1 MAIVGC
7 SWAEKSWRECD
18 LASGLGR
25 KVALALARMRS
36 GQGESGPKRCGARP
50 PEPPKHPPRPQVLDG
65 FPVWDLS
72 PKKDKVIGLVASGV
86 DATSASASEAGPSSA
101 PSDPFPPIE
110 TRPPPRAAR
119 RMPTPLNPPRSDPFS
134 FASTRHDVPWSE
146 KSGATATSRGSTQA
160 EDEKVDGKEE
170 EEQVEIKEV
179 RV

>member
-1 MAIVGC
+1 M
-7 SWAEKSWRECD
+7 S
-18 LASGLGR
+18 LLGAT
-25 KVALALARMRS
+25 ALWLRHLCAKLPRS
-36 GQGESGPKRCGARP
+36 RLRLRP
-50 PEPPKHPPRPQVLDG
+50 QRQPKHPSRPQVLDG

-72 PKKDKVIGLVASGV
+72 PTKDKVIGLVASGV

-146 KSGATATSRGSTQA
+146 KSGATATSCGATQA
-160 EDEKVDGKEE
+160 EDDKVDGKEE
-170 EEQVEIKEV
+170 EEEVEIKEV